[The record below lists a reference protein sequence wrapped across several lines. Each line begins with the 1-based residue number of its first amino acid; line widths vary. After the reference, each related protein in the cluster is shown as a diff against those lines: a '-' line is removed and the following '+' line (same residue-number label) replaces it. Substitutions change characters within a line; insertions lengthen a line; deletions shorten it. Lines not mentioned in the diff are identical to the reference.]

1 MFASP
6 CSQIGIFK
14 ALQNS
19 LKKELAL
26 SEPVRPRVTAAA
38 ASTDLSE
45 MLLAGQ
51 ITEMQWVAKLSFI
64 TVPADL
70 GHGGSPCSLLCRQGS
85 FSAVAALP
93 AVTELMWQSRRAEP
107 AARGDPHLSQ
117 QDAASQTHCAGCQQ
131 ASTHTVSVLSAVT
144 LSLCSNSVWCVGCVD
159 KAVETWSL

>member
-117 QDAASQTHCAGCQQ
+117 QDAASQTHWDVSKPA
-131 ASTHTVSVLSAVT
+131 HTLFLFSVLSLCPSVATVYGVLAVRT
-144 LSLCSNSVWCVGCVD
+144 RL
-159 KAVETWSL
+159 